1 MNLAKWLTLNGSLK
15 HVGGESRFT
24 LPPVY
29 RGRYEFNSVKVNDD
43 ELSSDVKP
51 LDKKETFS
59 ANQQK
64 TSDRRTCPPVEK
76 DNCEISFNKTVSA
89 DYKPVKKVL
98 KADAE
103 EAQLTLDG
111 WKEKSVSSDYSLR
124 STTSAISYHSVGRWA
139 VKRVTKY
146 KLPKPPPVQREFRF
160 NDVKVVRNDL
170 QFSDI
175 EIVAKPG
182 NRLFDKM
189 VSYVC
194 SLISWIHRVL
204 IKKLK
209 RI

>member
-29 RGRYEFNSVKVNDD
+29 RGRYEFNSVKANDD
-43 ELSSDVKP
+43 VLNSDEKP

-59 ANQQK
+59 ANDQK
-64 TSDRRTCPPVEK
+64 YSNRMACPPVEK
-76 DNCEISFNKTVSA
+76 DNREISFNKTVAA
-89 DYKPVKKVL
+89 DYTPVKKVL

-103 EAQLTLDG
+103 EGQLTLDG
-111 WKEKSVSSDYSLR
+111 WKEKSVAPDYGSR
-124 STTSAISYHSVGRWA
+124 STSAISYHSVGRWA
-139 VKRVTKY
+139 LKRVTKY

-160 NDVKVVRNDL
+160 NEVKVVRNDL
-170 QFSDI
+170 QYSDI